1 MEFAQG
7 EFPKKAPNFTKMRKG
22 YALQEPAI
30 MYLLARQKERKAL
43 EDRTVL
49 SVYLASLLLG
59 FFMGWLFD
67 NNALV
72 GPWSAVTALLALI
85 LVRSMSDAG
94 TLHQLLIG
102 GAWREIRLSRLHSS
116 QVVTGILGDGLRH
129 QALWALLPTSVMLV
143 TMPGHGL
150 DWFASLAIGSSLA
163 SLVGQLS
170 VVQRIIPRPSLT
182 PLQAI
187 LSVAVALQIILASA
201 WLSWWTLSVPS
212 VLGVAALLWMLT
224 SNALDLIPEGHMAAP
239 EIVVARRWGSWV
251 PWNENPIVAR
261 ECARESWRL
270 GGGWL
275 PAMAYFLGWGCVF
288 TALPVGY
295 LALTYGSEGAWPVWV
310 RANGTTLLTAYVLL
324 VGLIQSMR
332 SAQRVFRALAE
343 ERDRQT
349 LDLLVVTSL
358 DPVDFV
364 DGWAQVGYSTRQLE
378 LALVSLGCMFTAFSW
393 GPPLTQLA
401 LIGYAG
407 LVGVGL
413 CAAGSYAGLLLGFRH
428 CGRIKRKRHMLFPL
442 GIFLWVVVTAP
453 FYYTPWVYLM
463 MQACAVF
470 LVLQYSRRQAMASL
484 GS

>member
-1 MEFAQG
+1 
-7 EFPKKAPNFTKMRKG
+7 MRKG

-59 FFMGWLFD
+59 FFMGWLF
-67 NNALV
+67 NNANLV
-72 GPWSAVTALLALI
+72 GPWSSVTALLALM
-85 LVRSMSDAG
+85 LVRAMSDAG

-116 QVVTGILGDGLRH
+116 QVVAGILGDGLRH
-129 QALWALLPTSVMLV
+129 QALWAILPTSLMLA

-150 DWFASLAIGSSLA
+150 DWFFVLVVGSSLA

-170 VVQRIIPRPSLT
+170 VVQRIIPKPSLT
-182 PLQAI
+182 PPQAI
-187 LSVAVALQIILASA
+187 VSVGVAMLMIFASA
-201 WLSWWTLSVPS
+201 WLSWWHLSIPAVA
-212 VLGVAALLWMLT
+212 GVAALLWLLT

-239 EIVVARRWGSWV
+239 EVVTARRWGSWV

-275 PAMAYFLGWGCVF
+275 PALAYFLGWGCVL
-288 TALPVGY
+288 TALPVSY
-295 LALTYGSEGAWPVWV
+295 LGLTYWSEGAWPVWV
-310 RANGTTLLTAYVLL
+310 GAHGSLLLTAYVLL

-378 LALVSLGCMFTAFSW
+378 LALVSLSCMFTAFTW

-401 LIGYAG
+401 LIAYAG

-428 CGRIKRKRHMLFPL
+428 CGRVKRKRHMLFPL
-442 GIFLWVVVTAP
+442 GIFLWVVLTAP
-453 FYYTPWVYLM
+453 FYYTPWFYLM
-463 MQACAVF
+463 MQACAIY
-470 LVLQYSRRQAMASL
+470 LILQYSRRQAMASL

>member
-1 MEFAQG
+1 M
-7 EFPKKAPNFTKMRKG
+7 
-22 YALQEPAI
+22 

-43 EDRTVL
+43 ENRTVL

-59 FFMGWLFD
+59 FFMGWLFE
-67 NNALV
+67 NTNLV
-72 GPWSAVTALLALI
+72 GPWAAVTALLALI

-116 QVVTGILGDGLRH
+116 QVVAGILGDGLRH
-129 QALWALLPTSVMLV
+129 QALWAILPAGLILATV
-143 TMPGHGL
+143 PGHGL
-150 DWFASLAIGSSLA
+150 DWLALLTVGSTLA
-163 SLVGQLS
+163 SLMGQLS

-182 PLQAI
+182 PPQAI
-187 LSVAVALQIILASA
+187 ASVGVAMLIILASA
-201 WLSWWTLSVPS
+201 WISWWVLSVPA
-212 VLGVAALLWMLT
+212 LAGVAALLWMLT
-224 SNALDLIPEGHMAAP
+224 SNALDQIPEGHMAAP

-275 PAMAYFLGWGCVF
+275 PALAYFLGWGCLL

-295 LALTYGSEGAWPVWV
+295 LGLTYWSEGAWPVWV
-310 RANGTTLLTAYVLL
+310 SANGTMLLTAYVLL
-324 VGLIQSMR
+324 AGLIQSMR

-393 GPPLTQLA
+393 GPPLTNLA
-401 LIGYAG
+401 LIAYAG

-428 CGRIKRKRHMLFPL
+428 CGRVKRKRHMLFPL
-442 GIFLWVVVTAP
+442 GIFLWVVLTAP
-453 FYYTPWVYLM
+453 FYYTPWFYLM
-463 MQACAVF
+463 MQACAAY
-470 LVLQYSRRQAMASL
+470 LILQYSRRQAMASL

>member
-1 MEFAQG
+1 
-7 EFPKKAPNFTKMRKG
+7 MRKG
-22 YALQEPAI
+22 YALQEPAV

-49 SVYLASLLLG
+49 SVYLASLMLG

-67 NNALV
+67 NPVLV
-72 GPWSAVTALLALI
+72 APWSSVTALLALI
-85 LVRSMSDAG
+85 LVRAMSDAG
-94 TLHQLLIG
+94 TLQQLLIG

-116 QVVTGILGDGLRH
+116 QVVSGILGDGLKH
-129 QALWALLPTSVMLV
+129 QMLWAILPTCLILGA
-143 TMPGHGL
+143 MPGHGL
-150 DWFASLAIGSSLA
+150 DWLGLLATGSLLA

-170 VVQRIIPRPSLT
+170 VVQRIIPKPTLT
-182 PLQAI
+182 PPQAI
-187 LSVAVALQIILASA
+187 GFVAAAMVVVMASG
-201 WLSWWTLSVPS
+201 WLSWTLLSLPAVA
-212 VLGVAALLWMLT
+212 GVAALLWLLT
-224 SNALDLIPEGHMAAP
+224 SNALDQIPEGHMAAP
-239 EIVVARRWGSWV
+239 EIVAARRWGSWV

-270 GGGWL
+270 GGGWIT
-275 PAMAYFLGWGCVF
+275 AAAYFLGWGLVL

-295 LALTYGSEGAWPVWV
+295 LGLTYWSEGDWPVWV
-310 RANGTTLLTAYVLL
+310 RANGTLLLSAYVL
-324 VGLIQSMR
+324 VAGLIQSMR

-378 LALVSLGCMFTAFSW
+378 MALISLACMFTAFTW
-393 GPPLTQLA
+393 GPSLTQLS
-401 LIGYAG
+401 LIAYSG

-413 CAAGSYAGLLLGFRH
+413 CSAGAYAGLLLGFRH
-428 CGRIKRKRHMLFPL
+428 CGRVKRKRHMLFPL
-442 GIFLWVVVTAP
+442 GIFLWVVLTAP
-453 FYYTPWVYLM
+453 FYYTPWFYLV
-463 MQACAVF
+463 MQGCATY
-470 LVLQYSRRQAMASL
+470 LILRYSRRQAMASL